1 MRMTTDPAMLSV
13 QRNVRM
19 SIVVLTYNRADQ
31 VVDTLARL
39 SALPDRVRI
48 IVVDNA
54 STDDTAHRIAMQFPH
69 VECITA
75 PQNLGA
81 AGRNLGVARVKTE
94 YVAFCDDDTW
104 WGAGSLTRAIDI
116 LDRYPRVAVLNAR
129 VIVGEEGA
137 TDETCERMRT
147 SPLDREGLPGPALI
161 GYMAGASVFRTHVF
175 RQIGGYEARLFIGAE
190 EALVSLDVLARGH
203 EMVYIDDL
211 VLQHHP
217 SPLRDSRQRR
227 RLLARNAA
235 WVAWLRLPISEALIA
250 TIEAL
255 RVMRA
260 EGTFAQDLPAFL
272 RGIAWALSR
281 REVVPRRV
289 LRMRRIVKD
298 DDLRQELGKS
308 ATRAYGSTNIT

>member
-1 MRMTTDPAMLSV
+1 MRMTTTPAMLSA

-19 SIVVLTYNRADQ
+19 SVVVLTYNRADQ
-31 VVDTLARL
+31 VLDTLARL
-39 SALPDRVRI
+39 ATLPDRIRI

-54 STDDTAHRIAMQFPH
+54 STDDTAQRIAAQFPH
-69 VECITA
+69 IECVVA
-75 PQNLGA
+75 PHNLGA

-104 WGAGSLTRAIDI
+104 WSAGSLTRAIDI

-147 SPLDREGLPGPALI
+147 SPLGSEGLPGPALI

-211 VLQHHP
+211 VLHHHP

-227 RLLARNAA
+227 LLLARNAA
-235 WVAWLRLPISEALIA
+235 WVAWLRLPLGEALIA
-250 TIEAL
+250 TLEAL
-255 RVMRA
+255 RVMRT
-260 EGTFAQDLPAFL
+260 EGALALELPGFL
-272 RGIAWALSR
+272 RGISWALSR
-281 REVVPRRV
+281 REVAPRRV

-298 DDLRQELGKS
+298 DDLRQALGKAES
-308 ATRAYGSTNIT
+308 RAYGSTNIT